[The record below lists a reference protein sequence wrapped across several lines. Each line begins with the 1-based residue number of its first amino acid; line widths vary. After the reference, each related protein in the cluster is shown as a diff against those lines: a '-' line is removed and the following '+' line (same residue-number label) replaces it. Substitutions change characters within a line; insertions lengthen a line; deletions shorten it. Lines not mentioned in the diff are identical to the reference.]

1 MILKEK
7 FIKSNFFKMICSIIV
22 VIAAIEIYRSGYDFG
37 QWVHKITY

>member
-37 QWVHKITY
+37 HWVRKITY